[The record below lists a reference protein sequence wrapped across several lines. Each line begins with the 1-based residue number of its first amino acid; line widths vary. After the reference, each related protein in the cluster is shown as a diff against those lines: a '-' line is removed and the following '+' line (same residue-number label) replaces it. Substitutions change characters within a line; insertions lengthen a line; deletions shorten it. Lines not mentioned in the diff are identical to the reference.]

1 MTDPNETLP
10 PRKPRTIRTALAW
23 LMAQAEAHPV
33 WAAAGCGFV
42 AGWLLPKLAAWLLG

>member
-23 LMAQAEAHPV
+23 LKAWAVANPV
-33 WAAAGCGFV
+33 WAAAIAGV
-42 AGWLLPKLAAWLLG
+42 AVGLALPVLARWLF